1 MSKIVQFALFLAF
14 SHGLTIARAQ
24 VADLNAVTAKLVS
37 SPDIPGVI
45 RGGTKPIVLAT
56 GLAGADD
63 PIAWMNGELIFSE
76 PNAIRLLRVDRNEKV
91 STFIQDLHEPRG
103 LGVDSKGR
111 LISIQAQEG
120 FTALRVIYPANS
132 AVVIA

>member
-1 MSKIVQFALFLAF
+1 MSTIVKQFALFLAF
-14 SHGLTIARAQ
+14 FHGLTIVRAQ
-24 VADLNAVTAKLVS
+24 VADLNAVTAKQVS

-45 RGGTKPIVLAT
+45 KGGNKPIVLST

-76 PNAIRLLRVDRNEKV
+76 PNANRLLRVDRNGKI
-91 STFIQDLHEPRG
+91 STFTQDLHEPRG
-103 LGVDSKGR
+103 LAVDSQGR

-120 FTALRVIYPANS
+120 FTAIRVIYPPNS
-132 AVVIA
+132 